1 MRFIRV
7 IGVLS
12 AMLLAVGCGG
22 HDCKA
27 FNEALCKRA
36 SECGFLRCDVD
47 SCPGNEK
54 ADFSSCISV
63 TNAASCNNLV
73 DAALNC
79 KVDR

>member
-1 MRFIRV
+1 MRYVRV

-27 FNEALCKRA
+27 FNEAVCKRA
-36 SECGFLRCDVD
+36 SECHFQSCQVD
-47 SCPGNEK
+47 ACPGNEQ
-54 ADFSSCISV
+54 ANFSSCIAV
-63 TNAASCNNLV
+63 TNAASCDNLV

-79 KVDR
+79 KIDR

>member
-1 MRFIRV
+1 
-7 IGVLS
+7 
-12 AMLLAVGCGG
+12 MLVAVGCGG